1 MIGLIVNP
9 LSSKDIRRLVAL
21 GRVVPVEEKANLV
34 ARFLAGVAGGPATEI
49 LAFDDPA
56 GIVRRAARFAS
67 DRSLRLTYL
76 DRVPTGTVD
85 DTIAA
90 SHAFREAE
98 VDLVAVVGGDGTL
111 RAAVQGW
118 PSAPVLL
125 LSAGTNN
132 AFSSPV
138 EPTVAGLAAAHL
150 GSAQVRES
158 SFHPRARLEVET
170 GGSPVT
176 AVVDVVGVR
185 DEWLGSRAIWRPEDL
200 VEAVVAHAD
209 PASIGVSAIAAAF
222 GPLAPGEVRY
232 LKFGPGHAVRVAF
245 GPGLVREVSVA
256 GHRDLPLEEIIRLA
270 PETGVVAL
278 DGERQ
283 MAEGAAGRVIGRPG
297 PLAFDPGRALA
308 SAYGAG
314 SGKRDLLP

>member
-34 ARFLAGVAGGPATEI
+34 ARFLAGVAGGPSTEVVA
-49 LAFDDPA
+49 LDDAA
-56 GIVRRAARFAS
+56 GIVRRAVRFVP
-67 DRSLRLTYL
+67 DPSLRLTYL
-76 DRVPTGTVD
+76 DHPPTGTVD
-85 DTIAA
+85 DTINA
-90 SHAFREAE
+90 SARMCDAG

-118 PSAPVLL
+118 PNAPVLL

-150 GSAQVRES
+150 GSEAIRAS
-158 SFHPRARLEVET
+158 SFRDRARLEVDRDGT
-170 GGSPVT
+170 PVT

-185 DEWLGSRAIWRPEDL
+185 DEWLGSRAIWRPADL
-200 VEAVVAHAD
+200 VEAVVAQAD
-209 PASIGVSAIAAAF
+209 PASIGVAAIAAAF
-222 GPLAPGEVRY
+222 GPLAPDRVRY
-232 LKFGPGHAVRVAF
+232 LRFGPGHRVRVAF
-245 GPGLVREVSVA
+245 GPGLIREVSVSH
-256 GHRDLPLEEIIRLA
+256 HRDFPLGEVIQLA

-283 MAEGAAGRVIGRPG
+283 VAEGSSSRVVGRPG
-297 PLAFDPGRALA
+297 PAAFDPGRAL
-308 SAYGAG
+308 STAYGTG
-314 SGKRDLLP
+314 SEDQDLVL

>member
-1 MIGLIVNP
+1 MIGLVVNP

-21 GRVVPVEEKANLV
+21 GRVVTVGEKTNLV
-34 ARFLAGVAGGPATEI
+34 ARFLAGVAGGPATEVVA
-49 LAFDDPA
+49 LDDPA
-56 GIVRRAARFAS
+56 GIVRTAVRFVS

-76 DRVPTGTVD
+76 DRATMGTVD

-90 SHAFREAE
+90 SREFSQAG

-111 RAAVQGW
+111 RAVVQGW

-150 GSAQVRES
+150 GSARVRES
-158 SFHPRARLEVET
+158 SFRSRARLEVET
-170 GGSPVT
+170 GGHAVT

-185 DEWLGSRAIWRPEDL
+185 DGWLGSGAIWRSEDL
-200 VEAVVAHAD
+200 VEAVVAQAD
-209 PASIGVSAIAAAF
+209 PASIGVAAIAAVF
-222 GPLAPGEVRY
+222 GPLPPAEVRY

-245 GPGLVREVSVA
+245 GPGLIREVSVA
-256 GHRDLPLEEIIRLA
+256 GHRDLPLGKTIRLA
-270 PETGVVAL
+270 SETGVVAL

-283 MAEGAAGRVIGRPG
+283 VAEGAAGRVIGRSG
-297 PLAFDPGRALA
+297 PLAFEPGRALA
-308 SAYGAG
+308 TAYGAG